1 MRFNK
6 IREAQV
12 YKSADGKSWYL
23 TGIASD
29 NSVDRDGD
37 FMSDE
42 VLQSWAKQ
50 INEQGINFHGDH
62 QHGLFDTLGVFN
74 TAAVKNGKLEV
85 TARLED
91 PDINPRVKQLLHKL
105 DVGEKVGLSIGG
117 DLTNSAKTWDGQTG
131 THVRKITGAT
141 LYEISAVGIPAN
153 GNAVVLGS
161 VYKAAKPSTPIQLGE
176 STDPSFPQM
185 RGTNP
190 PGKIATEP
198 GKSGSSEV
206 FRTDTGQKPSIYSDE
221 DEAKA
226 DLERF
231 YEELHG
237 SKAEEMPSYQGG
249 AAGIFGQGRKE
260 DDEDE
265 DIRASGNLNV
275 RMEMPEMRIPQR
287 HEEGP
292 FAGRPGGAMGHREE
306 DEENDEIGVHVEPGK
321 PYPHVD
327 EESERV
333 KFFRERGAGNYS
345 PGGDLRLKPRKTHGR
360 A

>member
-29 NSVDRDGD
+29 NSVDHDGD

-62 QHGLFDTLGVFN
+62 QHGLFDTLGVFRE
-74 TAAVKNGKLEV
+74 AQVKNGKLEV

-117 DLTNSAKTWDGQTG
+117 DLTNSTKTWDDQTG
-131 THVRKITGAT
+131 TQVRKITGAT

-161 VYKAAKPSTPIQLGE
+161 VYKNFDAAQCGV
-176 STDPSFPQM
+176 
-185 RGTNP
+185 NP

-198 GKSGSSEV
+198 GMSGSSEV
-206 FRTDTGQKPSIYSDE
+206 FRADTGFKPSIYPDSDE
-221 DEAKA
+221 AQAKA

-231 YEELHG
+231 YEELHA

-249 AAGIFGQGRKE
+249 AAGIFGQGRK

-292 FAGRPGGAMGHREE
+292 FAGRPGGPMGHREE
-306 DEENDEIGVHVEPGK
+306 DEENGEIGVHVEPGK

-333 KFFRERGAGNYS
+333 KFFREQGAGNYS
-345 PGGDLRLKPRKTHGR
+345 LGGDLRLKPRRTHGV
-360 A
+360 